1 MTNRIKKETN
11 AEIIKSCKIQ
21 ENNISMDNIAESGV
35 KKKAKSSG
43 SSSVSLS
50 LKPEIREKLDAS
62 AKACNMTKTA
72 FVERLIM
79 DSEGR
84 IVSFPEGAGIL
95 PELALC
101 HQILSDIRDDKEDII
116 PQERLNDV
124 FAALEKATSAMC
136 GICNK
141 MDALLPDDEE
151 GLDDDN

>member
-11 AEIIKSCKIQ
+11 AEIINSCKIQ
-21 ENNISMDNIAESGV
+21 ENNISMDIIAESGV

-79 DSEGR
+79 NSEGR
-84 IVSFPEGAGIL
+84 IVSFPEGAEIL
-95 PELALC
+95 AELALY
-101 HQILSDIRDDKEDII
+101 HQILSDIRDDKGNNIS
-116 PQERLNDV
+116 QERLDGV
-124 FAALEKATSAMC
+124 FKALEKAASAMF

-141 MDALLPDDEE
+141 MDALLPDEE
-151 GLDDDN
+151 GFDDDN

>member
-11 AEIIKSCKIQ
+11 AEIINSCKIQ
-21 ENNISMDNIAESGV
+21 ENNISMDIIAESGV

-50 LKPEIREKLDAS
+50 LKPEIREKLESS

-84 IVSFPEGAGIL
+84 IVSFPEGAEIL
-95 PELALC
+95 AELALC
-101 HQILSDIRDDKEDII
+101 HQILSDIRDDKDNNIS
-116 PQERLNDV
+116 QERLDGV
-124 FAALEKATSAMC
+124 FRALEKAASAMF
-136 GICNK
+136 GICIK
-141 MDALLPDDEE
+141 MDALLPDEE
-151 GLDDDN
+151 GFDDDN